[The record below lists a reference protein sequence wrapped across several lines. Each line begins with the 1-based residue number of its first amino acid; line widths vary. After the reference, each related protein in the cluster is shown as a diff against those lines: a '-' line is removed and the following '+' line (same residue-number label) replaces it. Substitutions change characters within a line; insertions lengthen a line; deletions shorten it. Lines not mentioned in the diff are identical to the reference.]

1 MILKWFTKP
10 KYRVEL
16 FQRIDGFWSWRLR
29 SAVNGQKLATAESYS
44 SHAAARE
51 TAEAVGRDAGWP
63 VVHESTDSAP
73 HDAAGRAMAC
83 MGVILAACC
92 LLASC
97 GSLKRTALV
106 GGGSAL
112 GAAAG
117 SLAGPAGA
125 IGGAAVGGAIT
136 SSVVESDAAADRAD
150 RLEDRVYPPVPYEP
164 KPARELPHLGW
175 LLGGLWLW
183 LRRAH
188 LADALTGREP
198 RWDAILRALG
208 LRTHKSPRPAPKRRE
223 GATATA

>member
-1 MILKWFTKP
+1 MNLRWFSKP

-16 FQRIDGFWSWRLR
+16 FQDIAGAWRWRVR
-29 SAVNGQKLATAESYS
+29 SARNGQKLSTSESYS
-44 SHAAARE
+44 SHVAARE
-51 TAEAVGRDAGWP
+51 TAEAVAEDAGWP
-63 VVHESTDSAP
+63 VVHESADSAP
-73 HDAAGRAMAC
+73 HAAAGRAMPC
-83 MGVILAACC
+83 MAVILAAWL

-97 GSLKRTALV
+97 GSLRRTALV
-106 GGGSAL
+106 GGGSAI

-150 RLEDRVYPPVPYEP
+150 RLEDRVYPPMPYEP
-164 KPARELPHLGW
+164 APARELPHWGW
-175 LLGGLWLW
+175 LLAGLWLW

-223 GATATA
+223 GATAPA